1 MSTTELDK
9 DALANLTDE
18 ERAAIEDT
26 EYSPEEVAAM
36 KSVVGAD
43 DAEEDDDGEGEGD
56 ETPTPAAPV
65 VAPVAQETPAAPVVA
80 EEPPAPV
87 AQPKEFTPKYQA
99 KLPDDYDEQVSALK
113 DETRELSEKFK
124 AGEIEF
130 DDYETQLDALNA
142 RRDEL
147 SEIRVKASI
156 AEDMNSQT
164 VAQRFQF
171 AVENFTAEVARTES
185 IDYRADLEKQAD
197 LDAFVKSLANKPE
210 NADKDFDWFLI
221 EAHKRVKAL
230 HGIASAAP
238 TASVAPTAPA
248 KPSRATPT
256 AAIPAT
262 LAQVPGSDG
271 VGDIGGEFADM
282 DNLEGFEYEQA
293 IAKMTPV
300 QRERFLQGK

>member
-1 MSTTELDK
+1 MSTTEFDK
-9 DALANLTDE
+9 DALGNLTDE

-26 EYSPEEVAAM
+26 EYSPEEVASM
-36 KSVVGAD
+36 KAVAGAD
-43 DAEEDDDGEGEGD
+43 DADEGEEGEGD

-65 VAPVAQETPAAPVVA
+65 VAPVATETPAAPAAV
-80 EEPPAPV
+80 EEPEAPNS
-87 AQPKEFTPKYQA
+87 QPKEFTPKYQA
-99 KLPDDYDEQVSALK
+99 KLPDDYADQVSALK
-113 DETRELSEKFK
+113 DETRALAEKFK
-124 AGEIEF
+124 TGDIEF
-130 DDYETQLDALNA
+130 DDYETQLDALNV

-147 SEIRVKASI
+147 SEVRVKASI

-164 VAQRFQF
+164 VAQKFQF
-171 AVENFTAEVARTES
+171 AVENFTDEVARTEN
-185 IDYRADLEKQAD
+185 IDYRTDLEKQAD
-197 LDAFVKSLANKPE
+197 LDSFVKTLAANPK
-210 NADKDFDWFLI
+210 NANKDFDWFLS
-221 EAHKRVKAL
+221 EGHKRVKAL
-230 HGIASAAP
+230 HGIASAVTPVVPA
-238 TASVAPTAPA
+238 VPA

-282 DNLEGFEYEQA
+282 DSLEGFDYEQA